1 MLSAVA
7 RADMAVAMFHPN
19 ADMSGMSHHQMMSD
33 HSGSRMTGS
42 LSDCGEH
49 GVSDDS
55 APSGKDACDTAPD
68 CTPDHCFS
76 SHGLIG
82 QPFAVVPDMARE
94 RFSSGG
100 YNLLSIVLA
109 PPGRPPRFV

>member
-1 MLSAVA
+1 
-7 RADMAVAMFHPN
+7 
-19 ADMSGMSHHQMMSD
+19 
-33 HSGSRMTGS
+33 MTGS
-42 LSDCGEH
+42 LSDCGGH
-49 GVSDDS
+49 DPSDHNIPPDT
-55 APSGKDACDTAPD
+55 DACDTAPD

-109 PPGRPPRFV
+109 PPGRPPRHV